1 MTDNEKIEELLKNYR
16 SIKSNV
22 RTEAIQKIPEYSLP
36 AVDYSNMTPGE
47 SNGKFSKVEDY
58 VVKHEAENSNI
69 RKLIKVR
76 DIIRTCYES
85 LTIEKKHVIKYVYF
99 EGLKQIQAGFRLKKS
114 ENTIGDW
121 KWEALEDLKK
131 NGILRAWKF
140 WKEAKNESK
149 L

>member
-58 VVKHEAENSNI
+58 VVKHEKENSDI
-69 RKLIKVR
+69 RKLIKIR
-76 DIIRTCYES
+76 EIIRTTYEN
-85 LTIEKKHVIKYVYF
+85 LELEKKKIINYLYF
-99 EGLKQIQAGFRLKKS
+99 EELTQVRTSFKMQLS
-114 ENTIGDW
+114 ENTIG
-121 KWEALEDLKK
+121 KRKIQALKK
-131 NGILRAWKF
+131 LKENGILRAWEI
-140 WKEAKNESK
+140 WEGV
-149 L
+149 